1 MTSQERAAQVLDM
14 KSAQQMGLMFADMIK
29 EGFLKGY
36 TTGQEDMRERAAT
49 VLDVDVINKADDL
62 AGVRWERSYPQETAK
77 QIRAL
82 PIE

>member
-14 KSAQQMGLMFADMIK
+14 KLAQQLGLMFADMIK

-36 TTGQEDMRERAAT
+36 KTGQEDMRER
-49 VLDVDVINKADDL
+49 
-62 AGVRWERSYPQETAK
+62 TAK
-77 QIRAL
+77 LLDTERTVYAEDVRAL

>member
-36 TTGQEDMRERAAT
+36 KTGQEDMRERAAEVVENT
-49 VLDVDVINKADDL
+49 PRLMAGIL
-62 AGVRWERSYPQETAK
+62 AEKIRS
-77 QIRAL
+77 L

>member
-14 KSAQQMGLMFADMIK
+14 KSAQQMGLMFADMINAV
-29 EGFLKGY
+29 FLKGY

-49 VLDVDVINKADDL
+49 VLDIDIINKSDDL
-62 AGVRWERSYPQETAK
+62 MGVRWEQAYPQETAK